1 MLNFIQEHLPAI
13 AGIIIALLIISVG
26 FIMWGKM
33 STSLDEAGGQLDSMT
48 GRMANEAYTEL
59 DGRTDVSGATVITFC
74 SDHKSDDKFI
84 WVKGTQLKDI
94 KINTSTGASG
104 GYDPSAV
111 SATSKAGALTSASKI
126 IAAMKQKENAGNC
139 YVNPSWTF
147 TADVIYASDGTAEGI
162 VFTRN

>member
-59 DGRTDVSGATVITFC
+59 DGRSDVSGATVITFC
-74 SDHKSDDKFI
+74 TDHKGDDKFI
-84 WVKGTQLKDI
+84 SITGTGITAFYFNKD
-94 KINTSTGASG
+94 
-104 GYDPSAV
+104 
-111 SATSKAGALTSASKI
+111 SAS
-126 IAAMKQKENAGNC
+126 AAFKPGGRHGS
-139 YVNPSWTF
+139 Y
-147 TADVIYASDGTAEGI
+147 
-162 VFTRN
+162 